1 MATGWPLVG
10 RAEEL
15 RFVATALRSRSGPR
29 GVVLAGAAGVGKTR
43 LAGEALAEAGQRGM
57 TVRRATATASS
68 RPLPLGA
75 FGGLLGELGDLGREP
90 AQLLPRAAA
99 ALLAGAGRAGV
110 VIGVDDAHLL
120 DELSATVIHQLVLR
134 RAATVLVTV
143 RTGEPAPDAV
153 TALWKDRDLD
163 RLEVQPLSEREVTTL
178 LESVLGGHVEQA
190 SVSRLWA
197 MCQGNVLY
205 LQQLVDGA
213 VENGALRVE
222 RGVWRLAEPPRVT
235 PGLVEL
241 VAARVGALP
250 AAVREVVDVLAVNE
264 PLGVGLLTGLTEPD
278 AVEDAENRG
287 IVRVDTDG
295 RRVQARL
302 AHPLYGEVRRAAMG
316 RLRARRLRSRIA
328 TALSNTGARR
338 ADDVLRRAVLML
350 DSDLDTDP
358 GLLVAAAE
366 RASYLGDLPLAL
378 RLGRA
383 AVVAG
388 GGFPAQAIVANS
400 TAFLGPA
407 HEADAELAVL
417 TRLAGSDAELVRAAV
432 NRATFLT
439 WMLARVDQAEA
450 VLDEA
455 AARVVTAGERMPL
468 VALRAMIDGQL
479 GRPDRAEKA
488 ALSVLR
494 SGGAT
499 EDAVLMACCGLV
511 AALAVTGRADQMAPH
526 VARGVEAAARST
538 ERAEFRLPLVALQIT
553 GLRLAGHLGDA
564 ARIAANCRAQVK
576 TVPIGAQIGCYL
588 VGETELA
595 LGRVATAARW
605 LREGRAG
612 IERFGDAGGWRYA
625 TLIALTRALAV
636 TGDVEGAHE
645 ALADLDTH
653 RHAGLAFLDPEMV
666 LARAWVT
673 AVDGASSRGVEL
685 AHEAAELADGRGQ
698 LAHVVLALHTAARF
712 GDRSVAGRLATLAGQ
727 VHGPLAPAVAAHAA
741 ALAADD
747 GDALLAASSALEE
760 IGDVLAAAD
769 AAAQAAAGHLAK
781 GRRTAGHAAAARAH
795 ALAGECEGAT
805 TPALAAAARP
815 LPLTDRER
823 EIVSLAAR
831 GLSNRQIADRL
842 VVSVRTVEGHLYRAS
857 AKLGTT
863 NRSEYAGLLG
873 IHPRRPPVA
882 DRGE

>member
-1 MATGWPLVG
+1 MVG

-15 RFVATALRSRSGPR
+15 RFVAAAMRSRSGPR

-43 LAGEALAEAGQRGM
+43 LAAEARAEAGRRGM
-57 TVRRATATASS
+57 TVRWATATSSS

-110 VIGVDDAHLL
+110 LIGVDDAHLL
-120 DELSATVIHQLVLR
+120 DELSATLIHQLVLR

-163 RLEVQPLSEREVTTL
+163 RLEVQPLSEQEVTTL

-205 LQQLVDGA
+205 LRQLVDGA
-213 VENGALRVE
+213 VENAALRRE

-241 VAARVGALP
+241 VATRLGTLSE
-250 AAVREVVDVLAVNE
+250 AVREVVDVLAVHE
-264 PLGVGLLTGLTEPD
+264 PLGIGLLTGLTGPD

-287 IVRVDTDG
+287 IVSVETDG

-302 AHPLYGEVRRAAMG
+302 AHPLYGEVRRAAIG
-316 RLRARRLRSRIA
+316 QLRARRLRSRIA
-328 TALSNTGARR
+328 TALADTGARR
-338 ADDVLRRAVLML
+338 ADDVLRRAVLTL
-350 DSDLDTDP
+350 DSDVESDP

-388 GGFPAQAIVANS
+388 GGFAAQAIVANS

-407 HEADAELAVL
+407 EEADAELATL
-417 TRLAGSDAELVRAAV
+417 TRLAGDDAELVRAAV

-439 WMLARVDQAEA
+439 WMLARVEQAEV

-455 AARVVTAGERMPL
+455 AAQVVTAGAGMPL

-479 GRPDRAEKA
+479 GRPERAEQA

-499 EDAVLMACCGLV
+499 DDAVLMACCGLV
-511 AALAVTGRADQMAPH
+511 AALAVTGRADQMGPH
-526 VARGVEAAARST
+526 VARGAEAATRST
-538 ERAEFRLPLVALQIT
+538 ERADFRLPLVALQIT

-564 ARIAANCRAQVK
+564 SRIALDCRAQIK
-576 TVPIGAQIGCYL
+576 DVPIGAQIGCYL

-595 LGRVATAARW
+595 LGRVRTAVRW

-612 IERFGDAGGWRYA
+612 IERFGDTGGWRYA
-625 TLIALTRALAV
+625 TLIALTRALALA
-636 TGDVEGAHE
+636 GDVEGAHE
-645 ALADLDTH
+645 ALADLDNH
-653 RHAGLAFLDPEMV
+653 RHPGLAFLDPEMV

-673 AVDGASSRGVEL
+673 AADGAVTRGIEL
-685 AHEAAELADGRGQ
+685 AHEAAELAGRRGQ

-727 VHGPLAPAVAAHAA
+727 VTGPRAPAAAAHAA

-747 GDALLAASSALEE
+747 GDAMLAASFALEE
-760 IGDVLAAAD
+760 TGDLLSAAD
-769 AAAQAAAGHLAK
+769 AAAQAAVRHLAGDRRSAGH
-781 GRRTAGHAAAARAH
+781 TAAARAH
-795 ALAGECEGAT
+795 ALAGACEGAT
-805 TPALAAAARP
+805 TPALAVAARP

-842 VVSVRTVEGHLYRAS
+842 VVSVRTIEGHLYRAS

-863 NRSEYAGLLG
+863 DRSEFADLLG
-873 IHPRRPPVA
+873 ITPGRPPA
-882 DRGE
+882 AGRGD